1 MRHAALLYLVA
12 GLVAG
17 AALVW
22 GQRERLAP
30 AREIPTWEYRALAPQ
45 EMGKGRYQQVSWDM
59 VQSLGAQGWE
69 LVGVTSWVIRNDEHL
84 GSLDAPPKVVTQNY
98 VAYYFK
104 RQRPMER

>member
-1 MRHAALLYLVA
+1 MRRTGLYLLLAVTA
-12 GLVAG
+12 A

-30 AREIPTWEYRALAPQ
+30 ARQIPTWEYRTLAP
-45 EMGKGRYQQVSWDM
+45 EELGRGRYQQASWDK
-59 VQSLGAQGWE
+59 VQALGAQGWE
-69 LVGVTSWVIRNDEHL
+69 LVGVTPWVIRNDEQA
-84 GSLDAPPKVVTQNY
+84 GSMDAPPKVVTQNY